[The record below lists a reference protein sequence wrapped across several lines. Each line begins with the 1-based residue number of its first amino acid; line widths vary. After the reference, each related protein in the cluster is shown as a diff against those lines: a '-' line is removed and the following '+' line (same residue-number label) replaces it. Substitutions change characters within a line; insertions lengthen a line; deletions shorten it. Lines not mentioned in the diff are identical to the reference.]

1 MILQRLIT
9 IFLLIAIGAAPAAA
23 AVFQLIPDESQMAE
37 MACCSSSSDEGT
49 DCSSMIMMMK
59 DLPSQECSEICIC
72 EIKDQP
78 DNPGLLT
85 TNQYL
90 PNPQPSSQA
99 LTPTTDRQ
107 RPAGSNRI
115 FGSSFAFNTGKT
127 GVNPG
132 CLRI

>member
-9 IFLLIAIGAAPAAA
+9 IFLLISIGAAPAAA

-37 MACCSSSSDEGT
+37 MACCSSSDEGT

-115 FGSSFAFNTGKT
+115 FGRSFAFNTGKA
-127 GVNPG
+127 GANPG